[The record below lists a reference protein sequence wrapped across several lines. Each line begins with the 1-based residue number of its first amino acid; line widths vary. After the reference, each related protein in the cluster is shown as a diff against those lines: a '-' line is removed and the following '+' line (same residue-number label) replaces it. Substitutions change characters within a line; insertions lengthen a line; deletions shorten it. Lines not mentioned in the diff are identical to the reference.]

1 MPTLPAPPSSFPA
14 RPPDPKTAAL
24 AGGVSV
30 LGTGSY
36 APERVLTNAEMEKI
50 VDTSD
55 EWITSRTGIKERRIA
70 AEGEHTSDI
79 AAAAGF
85 AALQQ
90 AGIDAGDVDLI
101 LVATASPDMFFPAT
115 ACLVQRKLG
124 ARKAACMDISAACS
138 GFLYA
143 LEIAKN
149 MVATGAI
156 QIALVIGAEKLSAW
170 LDWTDRNTCVLFGD
184 GGGACVLGRRP
195 EGRIGRGILAT
206 FMGSDGEYAQILSL
220 PGGGSRC
227 PITKDNVDHRLNTLK
242 MMGKETF
249 KQAVNAMTS
258 ASLEVLDRTGLT
270 VDDIACIIPHQANF
284 RIIEAI
290 AARLNVPTDRF
301 FLNLDRYG
309 NTGAAAVAIALDE
322 AHRAGRIKPGDKV
335 LLIVFG
341 SGLTWASTVV
351 EW

>member
-1 MPTLPAPPSSFPA
+1 M
-14 RPPDPKTAAL
+14 
-24 AGGVSV
+24 

-36 APERVLTNAEMEKI
+36 APERVLTNAEIEKI

-90 AGIDAGDVDLI
+90 AGIARGDVDLI

-143 LEIAKN
+143 LELAKN

-156 QIALVIGAEKLSAW
+156 SDGAWSS
-170 LDWTDRNTCVLFGD
+170 
-184 GGGACVLGRRP
+184 GRRSSAR
-195 EGRIGRGILAT
+195 GWIGRTAT
-206 FMGSDGEYAQILSL
+206 PACSSATAAGPACWASRPDG
-220 PGGGSRC
+220 P
-227 PITKDNVDHRLNTLK
+227 P
-242 MMGKETF
+242 
-249 KQAVNAMTS
+249 
-258 ASLEVLDRTGLT
+258 
-270 VDDIACIIPHQANF
+270 
-284 RIIEAI
+284 
-290 AARLNVPTDRF
+290 
-301 FLNLDRYG
+301 
-309 NTGAAAVAIALDE
+309 GAA
-322 AHRAGRIKPGDKV
+322 
-335 LLIVFG
+335 
-341 SGLTWASTVV
+341 S
-351 EW
+351 